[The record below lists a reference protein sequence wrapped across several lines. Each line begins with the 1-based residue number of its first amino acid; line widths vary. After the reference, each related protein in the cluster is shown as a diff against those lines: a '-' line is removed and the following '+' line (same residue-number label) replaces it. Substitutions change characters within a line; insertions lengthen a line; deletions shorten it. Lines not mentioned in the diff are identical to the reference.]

1 METVQESFQRTLAV
15 KEQELRVAKEMMRD
29 LNTAFEQV
37 HKDLDNKLTY
47 ISNTIHNP
55 S

>member
-1 METVQESFQRTLAV
+1 MEAVQESFQRTLAV

-29 LNTAFEQV
+29 LNTAFEQA